1 MNFIVEIERSKKA
14 KMEVDEFGSYLRK
27 IYEPNLINLLKKCYQ
42 CARCSGVCQISKVQ
56 KFTPSRIIQMILE
69 GFEDEI
75 INSQVL
81 WDCLMCNSCLEH
93 CPKDINFA
101 DIVRIARYKMR
112 TKDIQNPDRSI
123 AHKGIYPL
131 MSEMMSQDNMEIERP
146 LDWIPKGCKTSD
158 KGNILYY
165 VGCLP
170 FFNYEFED
178 SLSIAESTL
187 KIICQLEKDP
197 VVVLKDEICC
207 GHDLYWGQAK
217 FESFIEL
224 AKKNVKRFE
233 ETGATTIV
241 TACAECY
248 RTFKIDYPKLFE
260 EFNKKFEVK
269 HIIEYVFDKWKQGK
283 VQFKNP
289 NKSDEI
295 IPFTY
300 HDPCRLSRFLPKDNK
315 IIEEVREIFRHL
327 KNIGY
332 DFKEMEHNKEKSYCC
347 GINSWMNCNERSKAL
362 RYKRLSEAKAVG
374 TAMITSCPKCRM
386 HLTCLKKDY
395 DDFASIE
402 IMDFSEFLVDMI
414 NVIDPDKKGKV
425 KE

>member
-1 MNFIVEIERSKKA
+1 MNFIVEIERSKKTKLEA
-14 KMEVDEFGSYLRK
+14 DEFDSYLRK
-27 IYEPNLINLLKKCYQ
+27 IYEPDLTNLLRKCYQ

-112 TKDIQNPDRSI
+112 IKDIQNPDRSI

-131 MSEMMSQDNMEIERP
+131 MSELMIKKNIKIERP
-146 LDWIPKGCKTSD
+146 LDWIPKGCKISEQ
-158 KGNILYY
+158 GNILYY

-170 FFNYEFED
+170 FFSYEFED
-178 SLSIAESTL
+178 STSIAESTL

-197 VVVLKDEICC
+197 VVLLKDEICC

-217 FESFIEL
+217 FEVFIEL
-224 AKKNVKRFE
+224 AKKNISIFE
-233 ETGATTIV
+233 KAGITTII

-260 EFNKKFEVK
+260 DFNKKFEVK
-269 HIIEYVFDKWKQGK
+269 HIIEYIFDKWKQGK

-289 NKSDEI
+289 NESNDV

-300 HDPCRLSRFLPKDNK
+300 HDSCRLSRFLPKDNK
-315 IIEEVREIFRHL
+315 IIEKVREIFKHL
-327 KNIGY
+327 KTIGFN
-332 DFKEMEHNKEKSYCC
+332 FKEMKHNKENSYCC
-347 GINSWMNCNERSKAL
+347 GVNSWMNCNEKSKAL
-362 RYKRLSEAKAVG
+362 RYKRLLEAKAVG
-374 TAMITSCPKCRM
+374 IKMITSCPKCRM
-386 HLTCLKKDY
+386 HLNCLKKDY
-395 DDFASIE
+395 EDFSSIE
-402 IMDFSEFLVDMI
+402 ILDFSEFLVDMI
-414 NVIDPDKKGKV
+414 EIIDSN
-425 KE
+425 